1 MQTQFYNSNQLQ
13 SRYETK
19 YGNKEFSYLI
29 ILTILKD
36 KIGNNI
42 QDAHMFIKYFYNL
55 PLKNFTH

>member
-13 SRYETK
+13 STYETK

-29 ILTILKD
+29 ILTILK
-36 KIGNNI
+36 IRNNI
-42 QDAHMFIKYFYNL
+42 QDAHIFIKYFYNL